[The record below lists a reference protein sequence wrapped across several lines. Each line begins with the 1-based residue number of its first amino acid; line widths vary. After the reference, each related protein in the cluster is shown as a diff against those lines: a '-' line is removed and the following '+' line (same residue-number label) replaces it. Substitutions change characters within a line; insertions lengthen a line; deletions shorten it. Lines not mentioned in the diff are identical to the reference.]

1 MSIDFY
7 IQRPKEKK
15 KGFEAFFF
23 FGLNTQQQAENVTK
37 TTPFLGDNPPY
48 PNFFFKGFYL
58 GNPLVPPCVDTAI
71 FGNVVFPLYQ
81 DKAFFPR

>member
-37 TTPFLGDNPPY
+37 NTPSLGDNPPI
-48 PNFFFKGFYL
+48 PFFFRG
-58 GNPLVPPCVDTAI
+58 GSIIQNPLAPPCVDTAI

>member
-37 TTPFLGDNPPY
+37 NTPSLGDNPPI
-48 PNFFFKGFYL
+48 PFFFRGGFISP
-58 GNPLVPPCVDTAI
+58 NPLLPPRDDTEL
-71 FGNVVFPLYQ
+71 FENVVFPLPHN
-81 DKAFFPR
+81 KAAFPR

>member
-15 KGFEAFFF
+15 KGFVAFFF

-37 TTPFLGDNPPY
+37 NTPSLGDNPPY
-48 PNFFFKGFYL
+48 PNFFFKGLYL
-58 GNPLVPPCVDTAI
+58 GNPLVPPRIDTAI